1 MKSIKWKE
9 RLLHNKGP
17 VLSHFL
23 LTIKTFHVTIK
34 VFHIAFIIRQRNQV
48 FVLDALRKAGEWE
61 CVMYVDH

>member
-34 VFHIAFIIRQRNQV
+34 VFHIVFIMRKRNQV
-48 FVLDALRKAGEWE
+48 LVLDALRKAGAGE
-61 CVMYVDH
+61 CLMYVDH